1 MKFEAVSGIL
11 IVGQSL
17 ADVPPGDQWLTTWES
32 DYAATR
38 RVPKRRDEWRL
49 GRWTAK
55 LAVGEWTGSTEP
67 ASIEIRPRADGAP
80 EAFVQGEP
88 AACVISLSHSN
99 GRAICAVVQAGAAVG
114 CDIEVIEARER
125 SFAADYFTADEL
137 SYVDALADDRRAL
150 AMTLVWSAKECAL
163 KAIGEG
169 LRLDTREV
177 EVDMNSVALEEAG
190 PTWRRLEVVRRS
202 PRTIYSGWWRVDAP
216 FVIAVVSADVTSN
229 APLELPR
236 ID

>member
-1 MKFEAVSGIL
+1 MSGIL

-17 ADVPPGDQWLTTWES
+17 IDVPPGDQWLTQWES

-55 LAVGEWTGSTEP
+55 LAVCEWTGGAEP
-67 ASIEIRPRADGAP
+67 AGVEIRPRADGAP

-88 AACVISLSHSN
+88 AGCVISLSHSN
-99 GRAICAVVQAGAAVG
+99 GRAICAAVQAGAAVG
-114 CDIEVIEARER
+114 CDIEIVEERER
-125 SFAADYFTADEL
+125 SFAADYFTAGEFTF
-137 SYVDALADDRRAL
+137 VDALPDDLRAL
-150 AMTLVWSAKECAL
+150 ATTLVWSAKECAL

-177 EVDMNSVALEEAG
+177 EVVTSGITFDDAN
-190 PTWRRLEVVRRS
+190 PTWRRFDVVRFS
-202 PRTIYSGWWRVDAP
+202 PSTTYSGWWRFDAP
-216 FVIAVVSADVTSN
+216 FVISVVTSGDATN

-236 ID
+236 TS

>member
-1 MKFEAVSGIL
+1 MSGIL

-17 ADVPPGDQWLTTWES
+17 SDVPPGDQWLTQWEAE
-32 DYAATR
+32 YAATR

-55 LAVGEWTGSTEP
+55 LAVGEWTGR
-67 ASIEIRPRADGAP
+67 ADHAGIEIRPRADGAP

-88 AACVISLSHSN
+88 AGCVISLSHSN
-99 GRAICAVVQAGAAVG
+99 GRAVSAVVPAGAAVG
-114 CDIEVIEARER
+114 CDIEIVEARER
-125 SFAADYFTADEL
+125 SFAVDYFTAGEF
-137 SYVDALADDRRAL
+137 SFVDGLPDHVRAL
-150 AMTLVWSAKECAL
+150 ATTLVWSAKECAL

-177 EVDMNSVALEEAG
+177 EVVTDGITFDDAG
-190 PTWRRLEVVRRS
+190 SAWRRFDVVRSS
-202 PRTIYSGWWRVDAP
+202 PRVTFTGWWRVDVP
-216 FVIAVVSADVTSN
+216 FVITVVSSVVTPN

-236 ID
+236 AN